1 MPDAMAKPVASR
13 GREMAEDQFRSL
25 AATHGGDL
33 AGWPRGTRAPA
44 RALLRRR
51 PELVGVLAD
60 QLAMAERG
68 PRA

>member
-1 MPDAMAKPVASR
+1 
-13 GREMAEDQFRSL
+13 MAEDQFRSL

-44 RALLRRR
+44 RALLRHR

-68 PRA
+68 PGP

>member
-1 MPDAMAKPVASR
+1 MPNDMAKPVAPR

-68 PRA
+68 PRP

>member
-1 MPDAMAKPVASR
+1 MPDDMAKPVASR

-33 AGWPRGTRAPA
+33 AGWPRGNRAAA

-60 QLAMAERG
+60 QLAMA
-68 PRA
+68 

>member
-1 MPDAMAKPVASR
+1 MPDDMAKPVAPR

-33 AGWPRGTRAPA
+33 AGWPRGTRAGA
-44 RALLRRR
+44 RLLRRR

-68 PRA
+68 RAP

>member
-1 MPDAMAKPVASR
+1 MPNDMFKLVASK

-25 AATHGGDL
+25 AATHGGVL

-44 RALLRRR
+44 CALLRRR

-68 PRA
+68 PGP